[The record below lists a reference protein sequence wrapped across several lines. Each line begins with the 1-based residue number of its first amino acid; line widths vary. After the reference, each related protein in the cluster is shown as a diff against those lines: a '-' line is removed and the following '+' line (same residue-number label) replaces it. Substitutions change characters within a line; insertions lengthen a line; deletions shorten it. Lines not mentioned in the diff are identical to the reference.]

1 MNTEFLD
8 YDEISEQYY
17 YNEIYELDLFYRVEK
32 WLYGIAF
39 VTGVFAFTYTIVKL
53 CRSRRKDLVLAARLF
68 TYKVSLTAA
77 DSLVLFVYAP
87 TQLFWLIKFW
97 WYGGDLLCR
106 TLKFLSTFGFHL
118 TANMQALVSIDR
130 LYITT
135 RMNKIPGNNRKKTYN
150 TGFVLAVAWILA
162 LVCALPQLF
171 VFREGFSRNG
181 FPQCIAVWVQARV
194 EYAERKEQILYYER
208 YTQLLK
214 MNSSLVLHPNGTLR
228 MEEPLPPPMSVKELE
243 AMNDRMIFLEQLYN
257 GLHLTMIYV
266 LPYLLELFSYT
277 CILYV
282 LKGAKKGEFMT
293 LKDLFRQLFC
303 CKSAKSST
311 ELAHSS
317 DLPIVLDNDV
327 LLSEVKAEKRPSI
340 ASSSNTPWVTTLD
353 SARKNARKKA
363 FTMLSL
369 NLILWGPYCIL
380 GIINAT
386 TVFEGFAAFQF
397 VSALVVFNAI
407 SNIIL

>member
-77 DSLVLFVYAP
+77 DSL
-87 TQLFWLIKFW
+87 

-181 FPQCIAVWVQARV
+181 FPQCIAVWWVYMVQARV

-317 DLPIVLDNDV
+317 DLPIGRVV
-327 LLSEVKAEKRPSI
+327 ICSKSTAQRASFSEKRPSI